1 MRKLFISF
9 ALVAGVIF
17 ILTQIQDFGSII
29 DTAKRSDLR
38 FLLLAIIVESV
49 WLLNVAVLYRA
60 IYRVLGIEE
69 SLMQMMLT
77 AAAANFVNVV
87 TPTAGVGGVAV
98 FISEARRKD
107 YSSGRTTVA
116 SAMFVLFDYVGFL
129 MVLAV
134 GLIVLFRR
142 DKLQMPELTATGILL
157 IFALTIASL
166 LYMGMYSEQKLGSFL
181 AWSATQINKIVLPFK
196 RDKNSGYLSIDRA
209 YNFAHDI
216 AEGMNELRGKPR
228 ELVVPMLLALSSKM
242 LLVVVLFFVFLAFGV
257 PPSLGT
263 LIAGFSIAF
272 LFTIVS
278 PTPNGVGFVE
288 GALTLTLA
296 SFYIPLS
303 DAAVIAI
310 AYRGVTFWLPLLFGM
325 VAIRWLD
332 RIKQDVPTKNQ
343 T

>member
-60 IYRVLGIEE
+60 IYRVLGIEK